1 MRNHSGFR
9 GDLEE
14 VGEGR
19 AGESLS
25 FPLIILNLPKEFT
38 SFSVQVRRILLST
51 LLSLSF
57 DLRRTPIYTTD
68 RLKSWNIWGSV
79 N

>member
-1 MRNHSGFR
+1 M
-9 GDLEE
+9 EE

-38 SFSVQVRRILLST
+38 SFSVQVRRILLSYQILNILAST
-51 LLSLSF
+51 F
-57 DLRRTPIYTTD
+57 VGPPFIPQTD
-68 RLKSWNIWGSV
+68 
-79 N
+79 